1 MLIYL
6 TGWQLSEWTHFF
18 CRVWFFLADE
28 TRLSVTYCLQT
39 RAIDWKTLL
48 KLTKK
53 HRLRGFIMS
62 GYIVY
67 PVYDLALL
75 VVENRPG
82 GGRSRA
88 YFHPDLQRCYREFI
102 RVELYRYWEV
112 FQDVIKGGSSTAELP
127 AMSVMRLM
135 LDTHECL
142 IFIKFEWTL

>member
-1 MLIYL
+1 
-6 TGWQLSEWTHFF
+6 
-18 CRVWFFLADE
+18 
-28 TRLSVTYCLQT
+28 
-39 RAIDWKTLL
+39 
-48 KLTKK
+48 
-53 HRLRGFIMS
+53 MS

-88 YFHPDLQRCYREFI
+88 YFHSDLQRCYREFI

-142 IFIKFEWTL
+142 IFIKFE